1 MSFLI
6 FKTVSTELAKCFVR
20 GAINISSLRDA
31 ERSRTSGRVRLERRR
46 DGFRFKCQSNCHLRR
61 WLGPQR
67 KPASEHVF
75 LDARSKVKFMV
86 PLDLGHFQ
94 QAVDQVKATAVSRI
108 ARGGFVFSDVATLK
122 LSRAV
127 HRRQPARD
135 VAQQT
140 QSAANDRGA
149 DLAAFAGS
157 GAKAGKHFTHEF
169 TMAPLVLLDLPDR
182 FSLIRLTD

>member
-1 MSFLI
+1 MLQTIDSGIHFAPCEI
-6 FKTVSTELAKCFVR
+6 SCSR

-31 ERSRTSGRVRLERRR
+31 ERSNMRQDRLERRR
-46 DGFRFKCQSNCHLRR
+46 DGFQFKCQPNCHLRR

-67 KPASEHVF
+67 KPASENVF

-169 TMAPLVLLDLPDR
+169 AMAPLVLLDLPDR
-182 FSLIRLTD
+182 FSLNRLVD